1 MKIGIFII
9 TLFTLFGCS
18 SLPTNFKIVTDM
30 NEIYFYSEIIDSDA
44 DSERIQSVYV
54 DTFVKF
60 EIVNLSEINVGFYHD
75 MTFVVP
81 NFKRFPVPKYKHDQT
96 VIKYYDQNKEEIFGS
111 FASGYIDSSFVDKK
125 VLEPEILDTITY
137 NIHKSQS
144 IQFSQKIKLPYQKGT
159 IFISIDREDFGK
171 VRYTQFCLSLGKKR
185 KGWLYGCDCTDLIQ
199 VRHK

>member
-60 EIVNLSEINVGFYHD
+60 EITNLSGNNIYFFHD
-75 MTFVVP
+75 KTYIVP
-81 NFKRFPVPKYKHDQT
+81 NEKWFPISKYRDDHT
-96 VIKYYDQNKEEIFGS
+96 VIRYFDQNKDEIFGS
-111 FASGYIDSSFVDKK
+111 FVSGYIDSSFVEKD
-125 VLEPEILDTITY
+125 VLEPEILDTVTY
-137 NIHKSQS
+137 YIGKYNSVKFI
-144 IQFSQKIKLPYQKGT
+144 QKIMLPYSKGT
-159 IFISIDREDFGK
+159 YFISIDKVDFYN
-171 VRYTQFCLSLGKKR
+171 VRFVQFCLTLGKKR
-185 KGWLYGCDCTDLIQ
+185 KSKLYGCDCSDYIS
-199 VRHK
+199 VKHK